1 MIQPRLIDLP
11 AKNFM
16 YQTLNQCHNNRVT
29 IYYYA
34 LNIGV
39 FFIFA
44 FIVGMVLYYC
54 NKNKLTDYEKH
65 QRMIKDQQ
73 YVLSKIRYYQDE
85 NKVRSA
91 QVSGITD
98 LPII

>member
-11 AKNFM
+11 SKNFM
-16 YQTLNQCHNNRVT
+16 YQTLQQCHSNRVT
-29 IYYYA
+29 VYYYC

-39 FFIFA
+39 FLIFA

-54 NKNKLTDYEKH
+54 NKSKLTDYEKH

-85 NKVRSA
+85 TKVRNA